1 MTSSTASWMAVLADL
16 PMTESKVKSAP
27 MVTLGGRAA
36 ACRVAGRAA
45 QRQSNRRRRRRRVLE
60 LELEEED
67 QDDAISF
74 PSPALVE
81 AQAQAKKQQVMVTV
95 MVMRAYGCRLSRPLT
110 PVRTWQ
116 RRAETE
122 RYDLGGRKKR
132 RNKRAPTATG

>member
-1 MTSSTASWMAVLADL
+1 M
-16 PMTESKVKSAP
+16 
-27 MVTLGGRAA
+27 
-36 ACRVAGRAA
+36 
-45 QRQSNRRRRRRRVLE
+45 LE

-81 AQAQAKKQQVMVTV
+81 AQAQAKKQQVMV